1 MKFLIPVSLSSKGTC
16 KTPLPGNFATLIC
29 TITQEVELRFFR
41 ASKLSAAEL
50 GVQPWTRNHNLFK
63 LLFCGR
69 ETECSG
75 FLVVLNL
82 RFQGRPAMCLSMAS
96 WVFGP
101 GVCCLAPTQT
111 PYSPIRD
118 LQKSHTECFILMI
131 VQNKCSV
138 NRHFSKFVLSE
149 VSSLRTLWFYHHL
162 CHKLKKAENWQF
174 MYYSMKLSLAA
185 FR

>member
-1 MKFLIPVSLSSKGTC
+1 MI
-16 KTPLPGNFATLIC
+16 
-29 TITQEVELRFFR
+29 R
-41 ASKLSAAEL
+41 
-50 GVQPWTRNHNLFK
+50 TRNHNLFK

-82 RFQGRPAMCLSMAS
+82 RFQGRPTMCLSMAS

-138 NRHFSKFVLSE
+138 NQHFSKFVLSE
-149 VSSLRTLWFYHHL
+149 ISSLRTLWFYHHL

-174 MYYSMKLSLAA
+174 MYYSTKLSLAA
-185 FR
+185 FNGELQSLTGYLVSILKGTKRSTLLHRQDLRLFFGF